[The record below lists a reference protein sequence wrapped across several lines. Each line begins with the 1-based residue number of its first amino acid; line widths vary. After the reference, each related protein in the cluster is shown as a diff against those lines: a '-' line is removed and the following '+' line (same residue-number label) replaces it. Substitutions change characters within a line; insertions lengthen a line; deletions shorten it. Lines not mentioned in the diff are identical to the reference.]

1 MRQAIVSTLVMAAGL
16 LLATVS
22 QAQDVRSGV
31 NMAERNSLP
40 NWNSGTSHNPHRGHG
55 GMGVYPPPGY
65 PGGGVHRYPVYP
77 VQPGIGIG
85 YQRGDTSV

>member
-40 NWNSGTSHNPHRGHG
+40 NLNC
-55 GMGVYPPPGY
+55 
-65 PGGGVHRYPVYP
+65 
-77 VQPGIGIG
+77 
-85 YQRGDTSV
+85 